1 MRFLDE
7 GRKPCSSIVRYRV
20 QARLY
25 SVLCVVSGVLLFM
38 AFHSKIVGTDSVRY
52 TWIIQGVSLLL
63 QGLMLLLLSLRPK
76 DKLYDWF
83 RIAGWCGIIFP
94 GTIIVAWFFDSS
106 LRSGILYVLPGLLVS
121 AVALFGGD
129 CLFGED
135 LPEDVRR
142 PKTMPDTAAVL
153 KSGHGLIWSD
163 EAEHGG
169 SAEEHGYVPYRRRA
183 RQFSFVMFGMAA
195 LALGMGVWFLWMGHG
210 DFSGGNRAVSLLA
223 VSLVVQAVFIAISGY
238 WYFKIS
244 GFLSEGCLSGLKA
257 SCWLSAGVGLV
268 CLLLLVV
275 LLDGDEKAFCMAGL
289 FGFFPLLWVGQVNQW
304 ILKR

>member
-1 MRFLDE
+1 
-7 GRKPCSSIVRYRV
+7 
-20 QARLY
+20 
-25 SVLCVVSGVLLFM
+25 
-38 AFHSKIVGTDSVRY
+38 
-52 TWIIQGVSLLL
+52 
-63 QGLMLLLLSLRPK
+63 MLLLLAWKPK
-76 DKLYDWF
+76 DRWYDWF
-83 RIAGWCGIIFP
+83 RVAGYGGIMIPVFAVIAWI
-94 GTIIVAWFFDSS
+94 
-106 LRSGILYVLPGLLVS
+106 SGSKSYIPYVLPGLLVS

-129 CLFGED
+129 RLFGED
-135 LPEDVRR
+135 LPEGVRR

-163 EAEHGG
+163 EAERGG
-169 SAEEHGYVPYRRRA
+169 SAEEHGYVPYRRRV

-210 DFSGGNRAVSLLA
+210 GFSGDNRAVSLLA
-223 VSLVVQAVFIAISGY
+223 VSLVVQAVFIAVSGY

-244 GFLSEGCLSGLKA
+244 SFLSEGSRSGLKA

-268 CLLLLVV
+268 CLLLLAV

-289 FGFFPLLWVGQVNQW
+289 FGFFPLLCVGMVNQW